1 LSIAEKQ
8 KLLELLEEKQ
18 RRQSRRKFYT
28 YFPET
33 GPLSRY
39 RYPKHMEYFKTGSE
53 GKNER
58 GLIAANRVGKTV
70 VGAYEVTCHAT
81 GIYPDWWEGKR
92 FNHACS
98 IWACGDTAE
107 TVRDIGQ
114 LELLGSITDIGT
126 GMIPGDLIVGRPPRK
141 MGIPDAIELIH
152 VKHVSGGTSTI
163 SFKGYAKGRISF
175 QGTAKH
181 VIWLDEEPPMP
192 VYTECLLRTMTTDG
206 QIIAT
211 FTPLFGLSEV
221 VLSYMPG
228 GTTDDTP
235 DTKALITL
243 TWDDAPHL
251 TERQK
256 EILFA
261 SIPPHQR
268 DARSK
273 GIPALGSGAIYPVPE
288 SDITV
293 DDFEIPVHW
302 PRVYGMDVGWKCT
315 AALWAAINPDNG
327 IAYLYSEY
335 TKGQAEPVI
344 HTAGIN
350 SRGEW
355 IPGVIDPAARGR
367 GQKDGE
373 VLLDNYIDLGLQ
385 LDKANNAVEAG
396 LYDVWGKLSTGQIKV
411 FKSLTK
417 FFAEYRLYRRD
428 ENGKIVKIDDHL
440 MDCLR
445 YLINSGLHIA
455 QSMPYEEAYGDYDD
469 RYADNTRNATTGY

>member
-1 LSIAEKQ
+1 
-8 KLLELLEEKQ
+8 
-18 RRQSRRKFYT
+18 
-28 YFPET
+28 
-33 GPLSRY
+33 
-39 RYPKHMEYFKTGSE
+39 
-53 GKNER
+53 
-58 GLIAANRVGKTV
+58 
-70 VGAYEVTCHAT
+70 
-81 GIYPDWWEGKR
+81 
-92 FNHACS
+92 
-98 IWACGDTAE
+98 
-107 TVRDIGQ
+107 
-114 LELLGSITDIGT
+114 
-126 GMIPGDLIVGRPPRK
+126 
-141 MGIPDAIELIH
+141 
-152 VKHVSGGTSTI
+152 
-163 SFKGYAKGRISF
+163 
-175 QGTAKH
+175 
-181 VIWLDEEPPMP
+181 
-192 VYTECLLRTMTTDG
+192 MTTDG

-273 GIPALGSGAIYPVPE
+273 GIPALGSGAIYPIPE

-302 PRVYGMDVGWKCT
+302 PRVYALDVGWNCT

-327 IAYLYSEY
+327 MAYLYSEY
-335 TKGQAEPVI
+335 TKGQAEPII
-344 HTAGIN
+344 HTHGIK

-367 GQKDGE
+367 AQKDGD

-396 LYDVWGKLSTGQIKV
+396 IYEVWGRLSTGQLKV

-428 ENGKIVKIDDHL
+428 ENGKIVKKDDHL

-445 YLINSGLHIA
+445 YLMNSGLHIA
-455 QSMPYEEAYGDYDD
+455 QSMPYEDAYGDDD
-469 RYADNTRNATTGY
+469 YGYADNTRNRTTGY